1 MIRAIKRAL
10 AVLFWC
16 GLAGVFL
23 FASWIYYRANSA
35 IELPRVPAAFSI
47 KPGSSLTTAAR
58 QLGDAGILPEP
69 WAFTLL
75 ARALGKSGEIKA
87 GNYELTENLTPLQ
100 LLAKL
105 TKGDVKQI
113 EIKFIE
119 GWTFRQIRK
128 TLDENPSLR
137 HATARLTD
145 QEILKLV
152 GAKEQMPEGLFFP
165 DTYFFAQGASDLAI
179 LKRAYQTMQ
188 AHLDNAW
195 TMRSPGLPFGS
206 PYEALILASVVEKET
221 GRESE
226 RTLIAAVFANR
237 LRIGMPLQA
246 DPTVIYGLG
255 EKFDGNLRKSD
266 LVADQAYNTYTRPG
280 LPPTPIAMPGLN
292 SIQATFNPANS
303 SVLYFVARGDGTS
316 QFSTSLEDHNRAV
329 AKYQKKQ

>member
-1 MIRAIKRAL
+1 MLRALKRAL
-10 AVLFWC
+10 AALFWC
-16 GLAGVFL
+16 GFAGVFL
-23 FASWIYYRANSA
+23 FAGWIYYRANSVIA
-35 IELPRVPAAFSI
+35 LPRTPVAFSI
-47 KPGSSLTTAAR
+47 KQGSSLTTAAR
-58 QLGDAGILPEP
+58 QLGEAGILPEP

-87 GNYELTENLTPLQ
+87 GNYEFTENLTQLQ
-100 LLAKL
+100 LLAKI

-119 GWTFRQIRK
+119 GWTFRQVRK
-128 TLDENPSLR
+128 ILDEHPSLR
-137 HATARLTD
+137 HDTSRLTD
-145 QEILKLV
+145 QEILKLI
-152 GAKEQMPEGLFFP
+152 GAKEQAPEGLFFP
-165 DTYFFAQGASDLAI
+165 DTYFFAQGVSDLAV

-195 TMRSPGLPFGS
+195 ATHSPGLPFGS
-206 PYEALILASVVEKET
+206 PYEALILASIVEKET

-226 RTLIAAVFANR
+226 RAMISAVLANR

-255 EKFDGNLRKSD
+255 EKFDGNLRKND
-266 LVADQAYNTYTRPG
+266 LLTDQAYNTYTRPG

-292 SIQATFNPANS
+292 SIQATFHPANS

-329 AKYQKKQ
+329 AKYQKK